1 MSVERPIL
9 RLPNAGAWRE
19 WLERNHAVDDGVQ
32 LALAKG
38 GAPGV
43 TYAEALDEALCFG
56 WIDGPK
62 QGLSDT
68 EWLQTSPAIEA
79 RAVGARSYCRADCS
93 GLSGEAANTPRR
105 ARSIW
110 SKRNREH
117 VARLEREGRMTD
129 AGRAEVARA
138 KSDGRWDAAYA
149 GSRDIEVPDDLA
161 EALAAN
167 SQASA
172 MFQALTSQN
181 RFAILF
187 RIGNVKRAETRARKI
202 AEYVAMLERGETIHE
217 QKHPDKEAR
226 A

>member
-68 EWLQTSPAIEA
+68 EWLQTF
-79 RAVGARSYCRADCS
+79 
-93 GLSGEAANTPRR
+93 TPRR

-167 SQASA
+167 PQASA
-172 MFQALTSQN
+172 MFQTLTSQN

-202 AEYVAMLERGETIHE
+202 AEYVAMLERGETIYR
-217 QKHPDKEAR
+217 QVR
-226 A
+226 RGQ